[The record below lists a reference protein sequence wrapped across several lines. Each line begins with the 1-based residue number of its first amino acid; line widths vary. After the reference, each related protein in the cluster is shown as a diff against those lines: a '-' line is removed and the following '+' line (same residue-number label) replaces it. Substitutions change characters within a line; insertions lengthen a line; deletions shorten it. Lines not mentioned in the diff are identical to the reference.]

1 MSIITL
7 PSIPRPEPLRAA
19 PRSTDMSGASSLAT
33 AQNNAASSAMNL
45 GAAIVDLLAT
55 RGQAEYNQALVKL
68 KTAEME
74 KRNELNATPIEV
86 LDEENSG
93 TSHDEIDKQTI
104 MKALPNTNALR
115 EWRSNY
121 LNNELLPTMKSK
133 RAKEALKLKAGE
145 LAIET
150 DSEFMKADYARNK
163 ARLAD
168 SYTERANAFQSAGD
182 RNEFRATIL
191 EAQKIGVYDAVTAD
205 DLLDSGFG
213 LMHQNDV
220 VNAAMQAAF
229 SKKPYGDEK
238 AGKEVIGGN
247 LTYKSYDGSEKT
259 ISQEA
264 AGKIYDQQF
273 TDKRNAFLNQVET
286 GYRQAEDAFMQKY
299 KDGTLNSQEILNT
312 FQPIEG
318 TSGRELQ
325 RYFLNLLKDMSDPGK
340 WTLDQKYMPEIYDIL
355 NGNTSVE
362 RKVDA
367 LHQVEIKN
375 NFPPNSL
382 DKFVTMA
389 KEMLVTPEIRQIE
402 NIDNAVMKTFDAKR
416 KDGKY
421 DAETEERAFYFEQMK
436 DGVFEAIKA
445 IGETEKDP
453 IKRREKTQKVLDN
466 FEEESRKF
474 RYMEIATGGD
484 LTSVS
489 TAGGYKVAPKTYLEL
504 KKQNTAG
511 LTDTNAVQENNV
523 KVMEFEKRTVVEQFG
538 IPAETI
544 QGQVNRNTGETYQT
558 VVGTGINKFGNDYRT
573 PDNGRA
579 VVLLKMAPSDDDKQV
594 IIKAWNYK
602 RRTWDDYKT
611 IEAQEKPAPK
621 GGMSSRLNNGR

>member
-7 PSIPRPEPLRAA
+7 PSVPRPEPLRAA

-55 RGQAEYNQALVKL
+55 RGQAEYNQALVKE

-74 KRNELNATPIEV
+74 KIADLQATPIEV
-86 LDEENSG
+86 LDAENSG

-115 EWRSNY
+115 EWRNNY
-121 LNNELLPTMKSK
+121 LSNELLPTMKSK
-133 RAKEALKLKAGE
+133 KAKEALKLKVGQDS
-145 LAIET
+145 IDT
-150 DSEFMKADYARNK
+150 DSKFIQFDYAQNK
-163 ARLAD
+163 KRLAD
-168 SYTERANAFQSAGD
+168 SYGEAANTFMTAGD
-182 RNEFRATIL
+182 RNEYRATIM

-220 VNAAMQAAF
+220 VNAAMQTAF

-238 AGKEVIGGN
+238 AGKEIIGGN

-259 ISQEA
+259 ISQEV

-312 FQPIEG
+312 FQPLEG

-325 RYFLNLLKDMSDPGK
+325 RYFLGLLKDMSDPGK
-340 WTLDQKYMPEIYDIL
+340 WTLDPKFMPDIYGIL
-355 NGNTSVE
+355 NSNTSVE

-367 LHQVEIKN
+367 LHQLEIKKG
-375 NFPPNSL
+375 FPPNSL
-382 DKFVTMA
+382 DKFGIMA
-389 KEMLVTPEIRQIE
+389 KEMLTTPEIRQIE
-402 NIDNAVMKTFDAKR
+402 NIDNAVLKSFEAKR

-421 DAETEERAFYFEQMK
+421 DAKTEERALYFEQMK
-436 DGVFEAIKA
+436 DGVFESIKA
-445 IGETEKDP
+445 IGQSEKDP
-453 IKRREKTQKVLDN
+453 LKRREKTQKVLDN
-466 FEEESRKF
+466 FEEESRKYRF
-474 RYMEIATGGD
+474 MEIATGGD

-511 LTDTNAVQENNV
+511 LTDTNAVKENNV

-538 IPAETI
+538 IPSETI
-544 QGQVNRNTGETYQT
+544 QGQVNKNTGETFQT

-579 VVLLKMAPSDDDKQV
+579 VVLLKMAPSDNDKQV
-594 IIKAWNYK
+594 VIKAWNYK

-621 GGMSSRLNNGR
+621 GGMSSRVQ